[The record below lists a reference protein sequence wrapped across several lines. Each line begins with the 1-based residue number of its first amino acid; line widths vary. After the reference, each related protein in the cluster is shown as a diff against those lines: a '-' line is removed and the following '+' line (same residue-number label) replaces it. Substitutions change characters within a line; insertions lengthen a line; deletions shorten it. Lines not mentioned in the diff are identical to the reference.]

1 VSKYLVALAIA
12 TSAAAGCGEVPES
25 LVIPGPTAPSRVV
38 TDQPL
43 VWDSREELLDW
54 VANAVTRGPITVEGD
69 GAAAFIRVKL
79 DINAHV
85 MRGPD
90 LVPPAAGVRGARVRA
105 RLRHDRSRPPQSV
118 QTEDVDLYFEV
129 IDPLVPATQS
139 SMRVSVPPGEE
150 WLDLELKPGLYCC
163 LQPLT
168 VRYTYIPFRST
179 SPATM
184 EIDRIELTRDPID

>member
-1 VSKYLVALAIA
+1 MIKYLSAFVIA
-12 TSAAAGCGEVPES
+12 AAAAAGCGRVPES
-25 LVIPGPTAPSRVV
+25 VVIPGPTAPSRVI
-38 TDQPL
+38 TNQPL

-79 DINAHV
+79 DFNAHV

-139 SMRVSVPPGEE
+139 SMRASVPPGEE

-163 LQPLT
+163 LRPLT
-168 VRYTYIPFRST
+168 VRYAYLPFRST

-184 EIDRIELTRDPID
+184 EIDRIEFTK

>member
-1 VSKYLVALAIA
+1 MSNYVVALVIA
-12 TSAAAGCGEVPES
+12 TAAAAGCGNVPEP
-25 LVIPGPTAPSRVV
+25 LVIPGPTAPSRVT

-79 DINAHV
+79 DFNDYV

-90 LVPPAAGVRGARVRA
+90 LVPLAAGVRGARVRA
-105 RLRHDRSRPPQSV
+105 RLRHDRSRSPQAV
-118 QTEDVDLYFEV
+118 QIEDVHLYFEV
-129 IDPLVPATQS
+129 IDPLVPNTQS

-150 WLDLELKPGLYCC
+150 WLDLELKPDCTAVFSRSQSGMPTFLSVAHR
-163 LQPLT
+163 PP
-168 VRYTYIPFRST
+168 RWRST
-179 SPATM
+179 VSS
-184 EIDRIELTRDPID
+184 

>member
-1 VSKYLVALAIA
+1 MSKYLLALVIA
-12 TSAAAGCGEVPES
+12 MAAGAGCGDVPEP
-25 LVIPGPTAPSRVV
+25 LVIPGPTAPSRVT

-54 VANAVTRGPITVEGD
+54 VTNGVTRRPMTVEGD
-69 GAAAFIRVKL
+69 GTAAFIRVKL
-79 DINAHV
+79 DFNDHV

-105 RLRHDRSRPPQSV
+105 RLRHDRSRPW
-118 QTEDVDLYFEV
+118 QTEDVHLYFEV
-129 IDPLVPATQS
+129 INPLVPNTQS

-150 WLDLELKPGLYCC
+150 WLDVELKPALYCC

-168 VRYTYIPFRST
+168 VRYAYVPFRST
-179 SPATM
+179 SPATI
-184 EIDRIELTRDPID
+184 EIDRIELTK

>member
-1 VSKYLVALAIA
+1 MSKPLLALAIA
-12 TSAAAGCGEVPES
+12 TAAAAGCGDVPEP
-25 LVIPGPTAPSRVV
+25 LAVPGPTAPGHIT

-69 GAAAFIRVKL
+69 GAAAFIRVRL
-79 DINAHV
+79 DVNEYV

-90 LVPPAAGVRGARVRA
+90 LVPPAAGVSGARIRV
-105 RLRHDRSRPPQSV
+105 RLRHDRSRPPQAV
-118 QTEDVDLYFEV
+118 QTEDVHLYFDV
-129 IDPLVPATQS
+129 VDPLVPNTQS
-139 SMRVSVPPGEE
+139 SMRASVPPTEA
-150 WLDLELKPGLYCC
+150 WLDLRLAPALYCC

-168 VRYTYIPFRST
+168 VRYAYVPFRST

-184 EIDRIELTRDPID
+184 EIDRIELTK